1 MGIKTADR
9 TLELI
14 ELFAAE
20 QAPLT
25 LSAIAEKGAIPLSST
40 HALIRSLQ
48 QAGYLYEV
56 SRRDGYYPTKRLE
69 RMVALIASGVSLLDR
84 IHPFLHRLCEELA
97 ETVLVAK
104 RQGDAV
110 IYLDAVESR
119 QSIRF
124 SPLVGETKAL
134 HCSAT
139 GKAVLGALSDA
150 ELDRTLQRLTLD
162 RRTPL
167 TITDPQRLRAQIV
180 EQRALGWYQV
190 VGENIAD
197 LMAIAC
203 SVHLGEETYLITAG
217 GPIQRFRP
225 STEQHAR
232 RLVQTCRQLQSAL
245 A

>member
-9 TLELI
+9 TFELI
-14 ELFAAE
+14 ELFARE
-20 QAPLT
+20 QTPLT
-25 LSAIAEKGAIPLSST
+25 LSSIADKTAIPVSSA

-56 SRRDGYYPTKRLE
+56 SRHDGYYLTKRLE
-69 RMVALIASGVSLLDR
+69 RMTALIAAGVSLLDR
-84 IHPFLHRLCEELA
+84 IHPFLSRLSEEIA

-110 IYLDAVESR
+110 TYLDVVESR
-119 QSIRF
+119 QSVRF

-134 HCSAT
+134 HCSAS
-139 GKAVLGALSDA
+139 GKAVLGTLTEP
-150 ELDRTLQRLTLD
+150 ELDRTLQRLVLD
-162 RRTPL
+162 PRTPQ
-167 TITDPQRLRAQIV
+167 TITDPQRLRSEIV
-180 EQRALGWYQV
+180 EHRALGWYQV

-197 LMAIAC
+197 LMAIAS
-203 SVHLGEETYLITAG
+203 SVRIGDECYVVTAG

-225 STEQHAR
+225 LTRQHAD
-232 RLVQTCRQLQSAL
+232 RLLQTCRRIQTAL